1 MAINCQFPAKRAQR
15 MAGIRGSLALPIEVM
30 VACAVTGGS
39 DPVALPAG
47 RGQAASDR

>member
-1 MAINCQFPAKRAQR
+1 MT
-15 MAGIRGSLALPIEVM
+15 GIRERLALPIAVM
-30 VACAVTGGS
+30 VTCAVTGGG